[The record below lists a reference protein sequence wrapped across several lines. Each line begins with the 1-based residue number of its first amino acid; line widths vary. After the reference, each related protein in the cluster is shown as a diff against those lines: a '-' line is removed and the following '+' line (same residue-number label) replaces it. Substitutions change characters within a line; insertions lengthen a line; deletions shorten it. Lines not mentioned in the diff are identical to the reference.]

1 MWLEALNV
9 QRKAEEVEAIK
20 PAIFEVT
27 ITQIEKEWHALEKR
41 KSSRSLR
48 HSHHALTI

>member
-1 MWLEALNV
+1 LETVNA
-9 QRKAEEVEAIK
+9 QRRDEGVEAIK

-41 KSSRSLR
+41 KIL
-48 HSHHALTI
+48 HHFGVAYG